1 LGEIGPDLVK
11 RFGLEIRAR
20 IGLNTGPA
28 VVGNMGSSR
37 RFDYTAMGDTIN
49 LAARLEG
56 ACKTYGVR
64 ILAGERTF
72 ESVQDRILAREVD
85 RVRVVGK
92 KQPVRVFE
100 LIGELGVVAPAEID
114 KISLF
119 HKGLELY
126 RNWQWDGAITIFGAF
141 PEDAAAGLY
150 LDRCRAYRL
159 DPPPPDW
166 DGVSDLK
173 TK

>member
-1 LGEIGPDLVK
+1 
-11 RFGLEIRAR
+11 
-20 IGLNTGPA
+20 LNTGPA

-56 ACKTYGVR
+56 ACKTYGIP
-64 ILAGERTF
+64 ILVGERTF
-72 ESVQDRILAREVD
+72 EPVQDRILAREVD

-92 KQPVRVFE
+92 KRPVRIFE
-100 LIGELGVVAPAEID
+100 LIGVLGAVGPEEVDRA
-114 KISLF
+114 SLF

-126 RNWQWDGAITIFGAF
+126 RNWQWDGAMQIFGTF
-141 PEDAAAGLY
+141 PDDSIARIY
-150 LDRCRAYRL
+150 LDRCRAYRQ
-159 DPPPPDW
+159 DPPPADW
-166 DGVSDLK
+166 DGVADLK